1 MSQAALFELK
11 NVTCGYQGHEVLRIE
26 ELTLPKVPLT
36 FILGPSGIGKSTL
49 LEMLGLMS
57 NTYRGKG
64 DSFRYNGELD
74 LMHFWQ
80 WSSTAQSQFRRNNFS
95 FVFQQT
101 NLIENLSIMENLC
114 IPLMIQGYGYDEAAR
129 KVAVTAEKMNLAP
142 ALLSRKSSE
151 VSGGQLQRAAFTRAL
166 STDFQ
171 VLFGDEPTGNLDHEN
186 SRTLMGLLKQNL
198 EERNA
203 AAVVVSHDVGLAE
216 AYADCIVTLEQTV
229 TNGRPSG
236 RLSNNCIKTTA

>member
-1 MSQAALFELK
+1 MNQSALFELHDI
-11 NVTCGYQGHEVLRIE
+11 TCGYGGQNVLHVE

-57 NTYRGKG
+57 NTYGGRG
-64 DSFRYNGELD
+64 DSFRYKEELD
-74 LMHFWQ
+74 LLNFWK
-80 WSSTAQSQFRRNNFS
+80 WSSTNQSHFRRNNFS

-101 NLIENLSIMENLC
+101 NLIENLSIIENLC
-114 IPLMIQGYGYDEAAR
+114 IPLMIQGFDFDEASE
-129 KVAVTAEKMNLAP
+129 KVAATAEQMNLAP
-142 ALLSRKSSE
+142 ALLSRRPSE

-171 VLFGDEPTGNLDHEN
+171 VLFGDEPTGNLDHGN

-198 EERNA
+198 ERRGA
-203 AAVVVSHDVGLAE
+203 SAVVVSHDVALAE
-216 AYADCIVTLEQTV
+216 AYADCIVTLEQV
-229 TNGRPSG
+229 NSGDRPTG
-236 RLSNNCIKTTA
+236 RLSNNCVKIK